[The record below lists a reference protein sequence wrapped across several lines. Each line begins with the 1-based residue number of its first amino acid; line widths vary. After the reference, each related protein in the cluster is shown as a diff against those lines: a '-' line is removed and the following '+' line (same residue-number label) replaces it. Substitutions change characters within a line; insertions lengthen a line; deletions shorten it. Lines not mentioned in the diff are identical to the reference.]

1 MTHFLGTGSLAS
13 AILFCFS
20 LSATIT
26 QVAAYVFSPD
36 LHTRLPGRAH
46 SLSDPCCHKVSYML
60 LRVTKLP
67 DAGDKGVRPGREA
80 ARIKK
85 SGCFFH
91 PTCRSVTDCHPCE
104 PGAVLWVSLYFSPSL
119 FSPCV
124 TVTPPKNY
132 SN

>member
-1 MTHFLGTGSLAS
+1 MTHILGTGSLAS

-26 QVAAYVFSPD
+26 QVAAYAFSPD

-60 LRVTKLP
+60 PRVTKLP

-80 ARIKK
+80 ARIK
-85 SGCFFH
+85 CL
-91 PTCRSVTDCHPCE
+91 
-104 PGAVLWVSLYFSPSL
+104 AVCSTLRVDRRQ
-119 FSPCV
+119 
-124 TVTPPKNY
+124 TVTPVNRELCSGSHCTFLHRCFRLCHCNPPQKKL
-132 SN
+132 